1 MKMNKNC
8 EKCLFDKNEK
18 RIPCGASAEKREAF
32 LASLACVINENREK
46 SAPEVV
52 EKINELRCEFFG
64 GTEDYTEIKK
74 HFNALMLG
82 LEEELWQ
89 NVNDSKDP
97 LMLAVQYA
105 MAGNF
110 IDFGASESVDDEKL
124 QEFLSAAKTAKADEA
139 AVEKLR
145 FDIFK
150 AKEIVFFTD
159 NCGEIVADK
168 VLIRA
173 MKKLNPNVRITAIV
187 RGSPV
192 LNDATREDAE
202 QVRLDSVCDRVL
214 DNGTAIAGTVMERMS
229 EDAKKAALSADVI
242 IAKGQGNYE
251 SLCGCGLPV
260 HYIFMC
266 KCELFVNR
274 FRVPRYSGIITKEGE
289 HGAEE

>member
-18 RIPCGASAEKREAF
+18 RIPSCVSTDKREAF
-32 LASLACVINENREK
+32 LVSLARVIAENKEK

-82 LEEELWQ
+82 LEDELCTSLECA
-89 NVNDSKDP
+89 DDAFA
-97 LMLAVQYA
+97 LAVKYA

-110 IDFGASESVDDEKL
+110 IDFGASDSVDDEKL
-124 QEFLSAAKTAKADEA
+124 REFLSAAKTAEVSSD
-139 AVEKLR
+139 AVEKL
-145 FDIFK
+145 K
-150 AKEIVFFTD
+150 KEILSAKKLVFFTD

-173 MKKLNPNVRITAIV
+173 IKDLNPNVFVTAVV

-192 LNDATREDAE
+192 LNDATREDAV
-202 QVRLDSVCDRVL
+202 QVRLASVCDRVI
-214 DNGTAIAGTVMERMS
+214 DNGTAIAGSVIERMS
-229 EDAKKAALSADVI
+229 EDARNAALSADVI

-251 SLCGCGLPV
+251 SLCGCGLPI

-266 KCELFVNR
+266 KCELFVNC
-274 FRVPRYSGIITKEGE
+274 FGVPRYSGIITKEGE
-289 HGAEE
+289 KYAG